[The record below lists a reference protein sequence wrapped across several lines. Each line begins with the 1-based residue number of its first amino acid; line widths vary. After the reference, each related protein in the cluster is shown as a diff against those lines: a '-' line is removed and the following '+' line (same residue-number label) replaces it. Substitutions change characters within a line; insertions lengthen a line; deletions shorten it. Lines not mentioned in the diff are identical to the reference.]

1 MRLRGLFS
9 IVGPHLLSTFSFTK
23 IGNSL
28 YNVQRTGVL
37 RLSGARG
44 LTQES
49 NRKQE
54 MNAGDTGGHSA
65 SERDGHRHH
74 HGRDKNKKYK
84 FQDPNHSLEEYKATL
99 SKRGLKKF
107 ERMERWK
114 KHDKKKPKSK
124 KPNAPEPGFAA
135 DLYEETDYYYENGL
149 RKVYPYYY
157 TFTSYVKQRWLGRS
171 ILDVIK
177 SEFKAYSEEDY
188 INAISSGNLTV
199 NGKKV
204 QGDHILRDSELIAHK
219 VHRHENPVVGCP
231 IEVIAENDD
240 LIVINK
246 PSSIPCHPCGKY
258 RHNSVVFILGQQL
271 GCSNLRNI
279 YRLDRL
285 TSGVL
290 IMGKTTQKTKVL
302 EDQVLKR
309 EVQKEYVCRVVGKF
323 PDGKIECR
331 EPIGVISQ
339 KLGLF
344 RVRPDGKACH
354 TTFERLSYNGTSSVV
369 RCQPHTGRT
378 HQIRVHLQFEG
389 HPIINDPFY
398 NSEAWGPNKNKGGV
412 MERTD
417 QEVSDRMLE
426 LHNIGHWTDGA
437 NPLFDERLKELAEA
451 AKLEGGTVDCSDTGK
466 SGTEGA
472 GCSGI
477 GDAASNQTDER
488 QAVSGLGEEPPVK
501 RPRTDENPCPDIPPF
516 DREKWIP
523 DASCSSC
530 RLKYVDPRKE
540 ELVMYLHALKY
551 SGPDWEYSTPL
562 PDWARDDW
570 QDH

>member
-1 MRLRGLFS
+1 MRLKGLFS
-9 IVGPHLLSTFSFTK
+9 LVKPPLPWTFDFTTK
-23 IGNSL
+23 NSGLQKL
-28 YNVQRTGVL
+28 YTVL
-37 RLSGARG
+37 RTDVQVTYSVRG
-44 LTQES
+44 LTEEAIRQDMDTKDTDSTSGRS
-49 NRKQE
+49 N
-54 MNAGDTGGHSA
+54 HP
-65 SERDGHRHH
+65 HH
-74 HGRDKNKKYK
+74 HDRDKNKKYK
-84 FQDPNHSLEEYKATL
+84 FQGPSHSLEEYKATL

-107 ERMERWK
+107 ERMEKWK
-114 KHDKKKPKSK
+114 NRDKKPKSK
-124 KPNAPEPGFAA
+124 KLNAPEPGFAA
-135 DLYEETDYYYENGL
+135 DLYEETEYYYENGL

-157 TFTSYVKQRWLGRS
+157 TFTSYVKQRWLGRT
-171 ILDVIK
+171 ILDVIR

-199 NGKKV
+199 NGNRV
-204 QGDHILRDSELIAHK
+204 QGDYILRDSELIAHK

-246 PSSIPCHPCGKY
+246 PSSVPCHPCGKY
-258 RHNSVVFILGQQL
+258 RHNSVVFILGKQM

-290 IMGKTTQKTKVL
+290 IMGKTSQKTKLL

-344 RVRPDGKACH
+344 RVRPDGKPCH

-369 RCQPHTGRT
+369 RCVPHTGRT

-398 NSEAWGPNKNKGGV
+398 NSEAWGPNKNKGGM

-437 NPLFDERLKELAEA
+437 NPLFEERLKEIADA
-451 AKLEGGTVDCSDTGK
+451 SKLEGETADCSTCK

-472 GCSGI
+472 GCSGVA
-477 GDAASNQTDER
+477 GSE
-488 QAVSGLGEEPPVK
+488 AVGEQVKEPPVK
-501 RPRTDENPCPDIPPF
+501 RSRTDEAPCPDIPPF
-516 DREKWIP
+516 DRKKWIP
-523 DASCSSC
+523 DPNCSSC
-530 RLKYVDPRKE
+530 RLKYVDPREE

-551 SGPDWEYSTPL
+551 AGPGWEYSTPL
-562 PDWARDDW
+562 PDWAKEDW

>member
-1 MRLRGLFS
+1 MRLKGLFS
-9 IVGPHLLSTFSFTK
+9 LVKPHLPLTFGFTTKNSDLIFTK
-23 IGNSL
+23 L
-28 YNVQRTGVL
+28 YTVCRTGVQGTY
-37 RLSGARG
+37 SARG
-44 LTQES
+44 FTEELI
-49 NRKQE
+49 KQD
-54 MNAGDTGGHSA
+54 MDA
-65 SERDGHRHH
+65 RDIDSTSRRNDHRHH

-107 ERMERWK
+107 ERMEKWK
-114 KHDKKKPKSK
+114 NRDKKPKSK
-124 KPNAPEPGFAA
+124 KLNAPEPGFAA
-135 DLYEETDYYYENGL
+135 DLYEETEYYYENGL

-157 TFTSYVKQRWLGRS
+157 RSPRYVKQRWLGRT

-199 NGKKV
+199 NGKRV
-204 QGDHILRDSELIAHK
+204 QGDYILRDSELIAHK
-219 VHRHENPVVGCP
+219 VHRHENPVVGCA

-290 IMGKTTQKTKVL
+290 IMGKTSQKTKVL

-344 RVRPDGKACH
+344 RVRPDGKLCH

-369 RCQPHTGRT
+369 RCVPHTGRT

-389 HPIINDPFY
+389 HPITNDPFY

-437 NPLFDERLKELAEA
+437 NPLYEERLKEIADA
-451 AKLEGGTVDCSDTGK
+451 AKLEGETVDCIDTSK
-466 SGTEGA
+466 SGAEGA
-472 GCSGI
+472 GCSGV
-477 GDAASNQTDER
+477 DER
-488 QAVSGLGEEPPVK
+488 QAVGEQGEEPPVK
-501 RPRTDENPCPDIPPF
+501 RPRTDESPCPYIPPF
-516 DREKWIP
+516 DRKKWIP
-523 DASCSSC
+523 DPSCSSC

-551 SGPDWEYSTPL
+551 AGPDWEYSTPL
-562 PDWARDDW
+562 PDWAKEDW